1 MTVLAMH
8 RLASL
13 ELEDDKLF
21 AKVLRDNFA
30 RDLRA
35 LNEGLAELERRL
47 ADGQDLAKLNLGTR
61 VTEKLFDLDNVTS
74 GDAELMCAGANDCSC
89 HGNGDAEASSQLPR
103 RKQHPDGLMARSGVL
118 PSRAARGDSAF
129 FIVTSYGYAAPK
141 DHRLISQKRATL
153 TSTWRLSLIATR
165 LERTVQSRRR

>member
-118 PSRAARGDSAF
+118 RSPITGGDP
-129 FIVTSYGYAAPK
+129 IVYLVYSNIYTTIR

-153 TSTWRLSLIATR
+153 TSTW
-165 LERTVQSRRR
+165 